1 MSGDNY
7 LGNPLIK
14 KSNVRLSF
22 TAEQIQEY
30 AKCVKDPVHFI
41 QNYVKI
47 VNIDAG
53 LVTFNLYSYQKKI
66 VETAVDNRF
75 VICKMPRQ
83 CGKTTTIVGV
93 ILWHILYRQRILRS
107 NSYHP

>member
-53 LVTFNLYSYQKKI
+53 LVTFNLYHYQKKI
-66 VETAVDNRF
+66 VIDGLIFIFCLINSF
-75 VICKMPRQ
+75 F
-83 CGKTTTIVGV
+83 
-93 ILWHILYRQRILRS
+93 LYSQF
-107 NSYHP
+107 